1 MRRSRM
7 IKTPLPLFVLLLF
20 IAQLTAC
27 ASPRIDRDIYEETPI
42 DNGIAHYSEWNGRKV
57 AWLERGDV
65 NGFPVFYAHG
75 NPGSRL
81 ELLFLDQ
88 KAQQYGI
95 RLIVL
100 DRPGLGQSDYIPEYG
115 LLDFASDIERLADE
129 KGIEE
134 FGLIGWSS
142 GGPPVLATA
151 YQLPERVRFAI
162 SVSGYTDFGEFD
174 QAQQLMSNYDLRGPE
189 LSAKR
194 PTLFNR
200 AVELVRWT
208 DLKLPHFYMKMAE
221 AEMPEP
227 DRAILQDKQTAE
239 LFMRNQQEALKQG
252 VEGTIQDLEVQWA
265 PWPFSL
271 KDISVPV
278 YIYQGQK
285 DTFVPW
291 PFAEHMARTI
301 PNATLTLKP
310 DSGHL
315 MPLDPIFQD
324 EIFKVVLNYVE

>member
-1 MRRSRM
+1 
-7 IKTPLPLFVLLLF
+7 
-20 IAQLTAC
+20 
-27 ASPRIDRDIYEETPI
+27 
-42 DNGIAHYSEWNGRKV
+42 
-57 AWLERGDV
+57 
-65 NGFPVFYAHG
+65 
-75 NPGSRL
+75 
-81 ELLFLDQ
+81 
-88 KAQQYGI
+88 
-95 RLIVL
+95 
-100 DRPGLGQSDYIPEYG
+100 
-115 LLDFASDIERLADE
+115 
-129 KGIEE
+129 
-134 FGLIGWSS
+134 
-142 GGPPVLATA
+142 
-151 YQLPERVRFAI
+151 
-162 SVSGYTDFGEFD
+162 
-174 QAQQLMSNYDLRGPE
+174 MSNYDLRGPE

-208 DLKLPHFYMKMAE
+208 DLKLPNFYMKMAE

-227 DRAILQDKQTAE
+227 DRAILQDKQIAE

-252 VEGTIQDLEVQWA
+252 VEGAIQDLEVQWA

-301 PNATLTLKP
+301 PDATLTLKP